1 VGKPLRIR
9 TNLIGRI
16 SCKCDGGPR
25 IQRALK
31 LKALCSLSTPPQQ
44 EFR

>member
-9 TNLIGRI
+9 TNLRGRI
-16 SCKCDGGPR
+16 SCKCDGGPC

-31 LKALCSLSTPPQQ
+31 LKALFSLSMSPRE

>member
-16 SCKCDGGPR
+16 SCKCDGSPC

-31 LKALCSLSTPPQQ
+31 LKAVCSLSMSPRQ